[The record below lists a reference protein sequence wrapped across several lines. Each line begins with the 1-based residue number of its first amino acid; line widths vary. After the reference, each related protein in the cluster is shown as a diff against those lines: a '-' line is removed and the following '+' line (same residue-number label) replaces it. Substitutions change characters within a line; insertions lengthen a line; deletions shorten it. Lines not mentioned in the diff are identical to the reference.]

1 MINNELIQKLEC
13 DIEKSE
19 NYSLFDLFDDNELD
33 ESKSL
38 LLLSLLEVG
47 NTIDGVI
54 IANKLLKRHGQINP

>member
-19 NYSLFDLFDDNELD
+19 NYSLFDLFDDYELD